1 VPRQHRGARR
11 TAARFGIGSV
21 PRDEPR
27 PRYTR
32 TASTFNRI
40 MGADVHYVE
49 EGSGDLIVMIHGFAS
64 SLHRWDG
71 LEQELAR
78 DPFA

>member
-1 VPRQHRGARR
+1 M
-11 TAARFGIGSV
+11 

-32 TASTFNRI
+32 TGSTFNRI

-64 SLHRWDG
+64 SLHTRDA
-71 LEQELAR
+71 LAQELAR
-78 DPFA
+78 DPIA